1 MNLTS
6 FANKKFMETVQ
17 PLSHDVFNYTKIE
30 ALDADLLT
38 EKAVL
43 LIFKFKNSDQKR
55 SRWIP
60 FSQLRK
66 DNNNEIWLSNWIF
79 ERIKS
84 DGKND

>member
-1 MNLTS
+1 MNTES
-6 FANKKFMETVQ
+6 FSNQSFLKTVE
-17 PLSHDVFNYTKIE
+17 PLPHDVFNYTKIE

-43 LIFKFKNSDQKR
+43 LIFKLKDSDQKR

-66 DNNNEIWLSNWIF
+66 DNNNEIWLSNWIYT
-79 ERIKS
+79 RIKS

>member
-1 MNLTS
+1 MKTEDP
-6 FANKKFMETVQ
+6 FNKRLIESVQ
-17 PLSHDVFNYTKIE
+17 PLPHDVFNYTKIE
-30 ALDADLLT
+30 AFDADLLT

-43 LIFKFKNSDQKR
+43 LIFRLKDSYQKR

-66 DNNNEIWLSNWIF
+66 DNNNEIWLSNWIYA
-79 ERIKS
+79 RIKS

>member
-1 MNLTS
+1 MDTTS
-6 FANKKFMETVQ
+6 FANQSFLKTVQ
-17 PLSHDVFNYTKIE
+17 PLPHDVFNYTKIE
-30 ALDADLLT
+30 AIDADLLT

-43 LIFKFKNSDQKR
+43 LIFQLKDSDQRR

-66 DNNNEIWLSNWIF
+66 DNNNEIWIANWIL

>member
-1 MNLTS
+1 MKTDT
-6 FANKKFMETVQ
+6 FANQSFLKTVQ
-17 PLSHDVFNYTKIE
+17 PLPHDVFNFTKIE
-30 ALDADLLT
+30 ALDADLLS

-43 LIFKFKNSDQKR
+43 LIFKLKGSDQKR

-66 DNNNEIWLSNWIF
+66 DNNNEIWLSNWIL